1 MKEAYA
7 EKNEQL
13 DEVLVFKQEFMNMQ
27 DVFMMGLVDIVYSLS
42 FIFFFLRHSYLDVY
56 QNRNGASP
64 TNSQYHNRSEN
75 TSNVAPAR
83 GI

>member
-1 MKEAYA
+1 MLKIKA
-7 EKNEQL
+7 QL

-56 QNRNGASP
+56 
-64 TNSQYHNRSEN
+64 
-75 TSNVAPAR
+75 
-83 GI
+83 